1 VPIEPDEVVQL
12 LARTDTLEDWTLGD
26 PVPGKGEICVEWVDD
41 DTVSDVKVKIGT
53 GFHHYSDLPYWSG
66 GTSGGPG
73 LGNIGSNTVLGNN
86 SASPGAVLELTP
98 SQVIGM
104 LGVVDLTTYLATA
117 AAITG
122 HQALGTRPTITVTAT
137 SVNTNPTVTTS
148 GGTTFPPEYV
158 PGTPISGPGI
168 PAHTYIGVRNSA
180 TSIGLSSSSTGN
192 APVNATNASPYGA
205 AGTGTFS
212 IRNVFETVHGMS
224 PALVQ
229 QTNALNGGITGYSWP
244 ASLAIAALSP
254 DQWQTRWKDGERWVR
269 SYEYDQLNGGITW
282 VKEFP
287 PDIYSPEST
296 ITLVPASNPW
306 ATPATAQEYLNQARW
321 RGIVPLNGAT
331 QAAIKVDA
339 TTTAPTGAT
348 VFKFK
353 LQYATDLTGATWV
366 DLAQSSP
373 PSAIE
378 VDVNGTGTRDGA
390 YGTIDAAA
398 LTVAAANSGKL
409 LIRLLSV
416 ITGTVT
422 NTPSWGA
429 IRAWFR

>member
-148 GGTTFPPEYV
+148 
-158 PGTPISGPGI
+158 
-168 PAHTYIGVRNSA
+168 
-180 TSIGLSSSSTGN
+180 
-192 APVNATNASPYGA
+192 
-205 AGTGTFS
+205 
-212 IRNVFETVHGMS
+212 
-224 PALVQ
+224 
-229 QTNALNGGITGYSWP
+229 SWP